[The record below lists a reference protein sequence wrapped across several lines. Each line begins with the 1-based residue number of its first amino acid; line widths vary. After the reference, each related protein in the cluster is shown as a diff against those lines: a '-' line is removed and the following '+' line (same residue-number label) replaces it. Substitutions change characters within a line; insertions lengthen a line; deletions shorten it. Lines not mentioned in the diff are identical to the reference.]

1 MAHVAIHEIIA
12 NRYIQKHPDEIKDVK
27 EFIKGS
33 IVPDLNEEMTER
45 RKFKDSS
52 HYGRWS
58 NGNVET
64 NIDKFLEDENVDITK
79 DYWKGYFLHLFTDYQ
94 FYNNKFN
101 EEFEEIKKTNGNLR
115 EDYDYLFK
123 EILERYNI
131 ILNKYTDKYV
141 HIKEGEPRYIKLE
154 KLLDFIEEIS
164 DINIDDKIKLIS
176 QKGMEGI
183 KSMNTRINLAGI
195 EMKNPVT
202 VASGTFGYGRE
213 FSEFFDLS
221 KLGGIITKGT
231 SLKPKSGNKPSRV
244 CETASGMLNSIGL
257 QNPGVEYFAEND
269 LPFLRKFDT
278 AIIVNA
284 CGSTVEEYV
293 ELCKILNTLDIDGVE
308 LNLSCPNVKAGCMA
322 FGNTYEGVKHVTSE
336 VRKVLD
342 KPLIVKLT
350 PNVTDI
356 ASIAKGVEDGGADGV
371 SLINTL
377 LGMKIDI
384 DKRKPVLAN
393 NTGGLSGPAI
403 KPVAVRM
410 VYQVAQ
416 AVNIPILGMGGII
429 NGDDA
434 IEFIL
439 AGATAI
445 SIGAGNF
452 INPYTSVNTVKG
464 IEDYM
469 KKYNIDDINDIIGK
483 VQMN

>member
-1 MAHVAIHEIIA
+1 
-12 NRYIQKHPDEIKDVK
+12 
-27 EFIKGS
+27 
-33 IVPDLNEEMTER
+33 
-45 RKFKDSS
+45 
-52 HYGRWS
+52 
-58 NGNVET
+58 
-64 NIDKFLEDENVDITK
+64 
-79 DYWKGYFLHLFTDYQ
+79 
-94 FYNNKFN
+94 
-101 EEFEEIKKTNGNLR
+101 
-115 EDYDYLFK
+115 
-123 EILERYNI
+123 
-131 ILNKYTDKYV
+131 
-141 HIKEGEPRYIKLE
+141 
-154 KLLDFIEEIS
+154 
-164 DINIDDKIKLIS
+164 
-176 QKGMEGI
+176 
-183 KSMNTRINLAGI
+183 MNTKINFAGI

-213 FSEFFDLS
+213 FSNFFDLS

-231 SLKPKSGNKPSRV
+231 SLKPKSGNKPPRV

-269 LPFLRKFDT
+269 LPFLRQYDT

-284 CGSTVEEYV
+284 CGSTIDEYV

-322 FGNTYEGVKHVTSE
+322 FGNTYDGVKEVTSQ

-350 PNVTDI
+350 PNVTNI
-356 ASIAKGVEDGGADGV
+356 AEIAKAVEDAGADGV

-384 DKRKPVLAN
+384 NKRKPVLAN

-416 AVNIPILGMGGII
+416 AVKIPILGMGGIV
-429 NGDDA
+429 NGEDA
-434 IEFIL
+434 IEFML
-439 AGATAI
+439 AGASAI

-452 INPYTSVNTVKG
+452 ISPTTSIDTIKQ
-464 IEDYM
+464 IEEYM
-469 KKYNIDDINDIIGK
+469 KKNNIEDINEIVGK
-483 VQMN
+483 VEMNS

>member
-1 MAHVAIHEIIA
+1 
-12 NRYIQKHPDEIKDVK
+12 
-27 EFIKGS
+27 
-33 IVPDLNEEMTER
+33 
-45 RKFKDSS
+45 
-52 HYGRWS
+52 
-58 NGNVET
+58 
-64 NIDKFLEDENVDITK
+64 
-79 DYWKGYFLHLFTDYQ
+79 
-94 FYNNKFN
+94 
-101 EEFEEIKKTNGNLR
+101 
-115 EDYDYLFK
+115 
-123 EILERYNI
+123 
-131 ILNKYTDKYV
+131 
-141 HIKEGEPRYIKLE
+141 
-154 KLLDFIEEIS
+154 
-164 DINIDDKIKLIS
+164 
-176 QKGMEGI
+176 
-183 KSMNTRINLAGI
+183 MNTKINFAGI

-213 FSEFFDLS
+213 FNEFFDLS

-231 SLKPKSGNKPSRV
+231 SLKPRSGNKPPRV

-257 QNPGVEYFAEND
+257 QNPGVEYFAQND

-284 CGSTVEEYV
+284 CGSSRDEYV

-308 LNLSCPNVKAGCMA
+308 LNLSCPNVKAGCLA
-322 FGNTYEGVKHVTSE
+322 FGNTYEGVKEVTSQ

-350 PNVTDI
+350 PNVTNI
-356 ASIAKGVEDGGADGV
+356 AEIAKAVEDAGADGV

-384 DKRKPVLAN
+384 DKRRPVLAN

-416 AVNIPILGMGGII
+416 AVNIPVLGMGGIV

-434 IEFIL
+434 IEFML
-439 AGATAI
+439 AGANAV

-452 INPYTSVNTVKG
+452 INPTTSLETIAG
-464 IEDYM
+464 IENYM
-469 KKYNIDDINDIIGK
+469 KKHNIQDVNDIVGK

>member
-1 MAHVAIHEIIA
+1 
-12 NRYIQKHPDEIKDVK
+12 
-27 EFIKGS
+27 
-33 IVPDLNEEMTER
+33 
-45 RKFKDSS
+45 
-52 HYGRWS
+52 
-58 NGNVET
+58 
-64 NIDKFLEDENVDITK
+64 
-79 DYWKGYFLHLFTDYQ
+79 
-94 FYNNKFN
+94 
-101 EEFEEIKKTNGNLR
+101 
-115 EDYDYLFK
+115 
-123 EILERYNI
+123 
-131 ILNKYTDKYV
+131 
-141 HIKEGEPRYIKLE
+141 
-154 KLLDFIEEIS
+154 
-164 DINIDDKIKLIS
+164 
-176 QKGMEGI
+176 
-183 KSMNTRINLAGI
+183 MNTNINLAGI
-195 EMKNPVT
+195 KMKNPVT

-213 FSEFFDLS
+213 FHQFLDLNQ
-221 KLGGIITKGT
+221 LGGIITKGT
-231 SLKPKSGNKPSRV
+231 SLKPKSGNKPPRV

-257 QNPGVEYFAEND
+257 QNPGVEYFAQND

-278 AIIVNA
+278 AVIVNA

-322 FGNTYEGVKHVTSE
+322 FGNSYEGVREITSK
-336 VRKVLD
+336 VKNVLD

-356 ASIAKGVEDGGADGV
+356 ASIAKGAEDGGADGV

-384 DKRKPVLAN
+384 DKRRPILAN

-416 AVNIPILGMGGII
+416 AIKIPILGMGGIMD
-429 NGDDA
+429 GKDA
-434 IEFIL
+434 VEFML

-452 INPYTSVNTVKG
+452 MDPYTSVNTIKG

-469 KKYNIDDINDIIGK
+469 EKYKIENLKDIIGT
-483 VQMN
+483 VQMNEIV

>member
-1 MAHVAIHEIIA
+1 M
-12 NRYIQKHPDEIKDVK
+12 N
-27 EFIKGS
+27 
-33 IVPDLNEEMTER
+33 
-45 RKFKDSS
+45 
-52 HYGRWS
+52 
-58 NGNVET
+58 T
-64 NIDKFLEDENVDITK
+64 NINF
-79 DYWKGYFLHLFTDYQ
+79 
-94 FYNNKFN
+94 
-101 EEFEEIKKTNGNLR
+101 
-115 EDYDYLFK
+115 
-123 EILERYNI
+123 
-131 ILNKYTDKYV
+131 
-141 HIKEGEPRYIKLE
+141 
-154 KLLDFIEEIS
+154 
-164 DINIDDKIKLIS
+164 
-176 QKGMEGI
+176 
-183 KSMNTRINLAGI
+183 AGI

-213 FSEFFDLS
+213 FSNFFDLS

-231 SLKPKSGNKPSRV
+231 SLKPKSGNKATRICV
-244 CETASGMLNSIGL
+244 TASGMLNSIGL

-284 CGSTVEEYV
+284 CGSTIDEYV

-322 FGNTYEGVKHVTSE
+322 FGNTYEGVKEVTSK
-336 VRKVLD
+336 VRKVLQ

-350 PNVTDI
+350 PNVTNI
-356 ASIAKGVEDGGADGV
+356 AEIAKAVEDAGADGV

-384 DKRKPVLAN
+384 NKRKPVLAN

-416 AVNIPILGMGGII
+416 AVKIPILGMGGIV
-429 NGDDA
+429 NGEDA
-434 IEFIL
+434 IEFML
-439 AGATAI
+439 AGASAI

-452 INPYTSVNTVKG
+452 ISPTTSIDTINQ

-469 KKYNIDDINDIIGK
+469 RKNNIQDINEIVGK
-483 VQMN
+483 VEMN